1 MKIVV
6 QQVRE
11 RTRPDLIQKAKRP
24 AGRFMADKDH
34 ICKWKKDQ
42 IKTDLKLLKSIVK
55 NPKFI
60 CQKCGR
66 AANKKQWLCKPVS
79 I

>member
-1 MKIVV
+1 
-6 QQVRE
+6 
-11 RTRPDLIQKAKRP
+11 
-24 AGRFMADKDH
+24 MADKDH

-42 IKTDLKLLKSIVK
+42 IKSDMKLLKSIVK
-55 NPKFI
+55 NPKFV

-66 AANKKQWLCKPVS
+66 AANRKQWLCKPVS

>member
-1 MKIVV
+1 MMIVV
-6 QQVRE
+6 KQVGGCK
-11 RTRPDLIQKAKRP
+11 RPDLIERAKSP
-24 AGRFMADKDH
+24 AGSYMADKDH

-42 IKTDLKLLKSIVK
+42 IKSDMKLLKSIVK
-55 NPKFI
+55 NPKFV

-66 AANKKQWLCKPVS
+66 AANRKQWLCKPVS